1 MEKILILD
9 NYDSFTYN
17 IMQLVRS
24 LGYGVDVRRND
35 TISVEEAG
43 EYPRVIISPGPGL
56 PSESGILPEYLR
68 RYADKRSILGIC
80 LGEQAIGE
88 CFGARL
94 RNLENVYHGVATP
107 VEIVAPDP
115 VFEGMEDGF
124 EAGRYHSWVVDSV
137 DFPDCLEITARDA
150 KGGIMALRHREY
162 DVRGFQ
168 FHPESVLTPKG
179 ERLLRNWLSGSGQG
193 VGRQGQYWQ

>member
-17 IMQLVRS
+17 IVQLVRS
-24 LGYGVDVRRND
+24 LGYAVDVRRND
-35 TISVEEAG
+35 AVSVEQAG

-56 PSESGILPEYLR
+56 PWESGILPEYLA

-88 CFGARL
+88 RFGARL
-94 RNLENVYHGVATP
+94 RNLENVYHGVATS
-107 VEIVAPDP
+107 VEVVAPDP
-115 VFEGMEDGF
+115 VFEGTEDGF

-137 DFPDCLEITARDA
+137 GFPDCLEITARDA
-150 KGGIMALRHREY
+150 KGEIMALRHREY

-168 FHPESVLTPKG
+168 FHPESVLTPQG
-179 ERLLRNWLSGSGQG
+179 AILLGNWLARRAGSVPG
-193 VGRQGQYWQ
+193 VDR

>member
-17 IMQLVRS
+17 IVQLVRS

-35 TISVEEAG
+35 AISVEEAG

-88 CFGARL
+88 RFGARL
-94 RNLENVYHGVATP
+94 RNLEKVYHGVATP

-115 VFEGMEDGF
+115 VFEGMEDNF
-124 EAGRYHSWVVDSV
+124 EAGRYHSWVVDSA

-150 KGGIMALRHREY
+150 KGEIMALRHREY

-193 VGRQGQYWQ
+193 VGR

>member
-17 IMQLVRS
+17 IVQLVRS

-35 TISVEEAG
+35 AISVEEAG

-88 CFGARL
+88 RFGARL

-150 KGGIMALRHREY
+150 KGEIMALRHREY

-168 FHPESVLTPKG
+168 FHPESVLTPQG

>member
-17 IMQLVRS
+17 IVQLVRS
-24 LGYGVDVRRND
+24 LGYAVDVRRND
-35 TISVEEAG
+35 TISVEQAG
-43 EYPRVIISPGPGL
+43 QYPRAIISPGPGL
-56 PSESGILPEYLR
+56 PRESGILPEYLT

-88 CFGARL
+88 RFGARL

-107 VEIVAPDP
+107 VEVIVPDP
-115 VFEGMEDGF
+115 VFEGVENTF

-137 DFPDCLEITARDA
+137 DFPDCLEVTARDA
-150 KGGIMALRHREY
+150 KGEIMALRHREY

-168 FHPESVLTPKG
+168 FHPESVLTPQG
-179 ERLLRNWLSGSGQG
+179 AILLGNWLSGRTG
-193 VGRQGQYWQ
+193 

>member
-1 MEKILILD
+1 MD

-17 IMQLVRS
+17 IVQLVRS

-35 TISVEEAG
+35 AISVEEAG
-43 EYPRVIISPGPGL
+43 KYPRVIISPGPGL

-88 CFGARL
+88 RFGALL

-124 EAGRYHSWVVDSV
+124 EAGRYHSWVVDSA

-150 KGGIMALRHREY
+150 KGEIMALRHREY

-168 FHPESVLTPKG
+168 FHPESVLTPQG

-193 VGRQGQYWQ
+193 VGRQGQ

>member
-1 MEKILILD
+1 MILD

-17 IMQLVRS
+17 IVQLVRS

-35 TISVEEAG
+35 AISVEEAG

-88 CFGARL
+88 RFGARL

-150 KGGIMALRHREY
+150 KGEIMALRHREY

>member
-17 IMQLVRS
+17 IVQLVRS

-35 TISVEEAG
+35 AISVEEAG

-88 CFGARL
+88 RFGARL
-94 RNLENVYHGVATP
+94 RNLEKVYHGVATP

-115 VFEGMEDGF
+115 VFEGMEDNF
-124 EAGRYHSWVVDSV
+124 EAGRYHSWVVDSAG
-137 DFPDCLEITARDA
+137 FPDCLEITARDA
-150 KGGIMALRHREY
+150 KGEIMALRHREY

-193 VGRQGQYWQ
+193 VGR